1 MSDTQTTKIAA
12 TDPALTSALGELNQY
27 GSSIIPLIAPEVQV
41 YNRYFKARV
50 FGKDKLKKVVKVS
63 RPRGG
68 TPERIIQTLQDP
80 KNFSVE
86 EKTLRDVLDRRD
98 RDEAVNAP
106 DGGFDLRLQ
115 YAANVEGQLN
125 TTIEYG
131 IASMFLNET
140 NYASAAKTAVGTT
153 FSGTGTLATIR
164 TQRNRII
171 KTWAINP
178 NVLILTS
185 DAWDE
190 VQDNATINARLQYT
204 NGDTIT
210 EEMVARYL
218 QLDRVIVPRT
228 VWFDDAGAG
237 SYIWSGKKALLLAAP
252 QNPGMNGP
260 AFAKTFHRNIDGQR
274 QVVRTHVDQYEN
286 EEFIVA
292 REEETAIVFNDAA
305 HIWY

>member
-1 MSDTQTTKIAA
+1 MSDTLTTKIAM
-12 TDPALTSALGELNQY
+12 TDPTLTSALGELNQY
-27 GSSIIPLIAPEVQV
+27 GSSIIPIIAPEVQV

-68 TPERIIQTLQDP
+68 APERIIQGTQDP

-115 YAANVEGQLN
+115 YSANVEGQLL
-125 TTIEYG
+125 TTIEAG
-131 IASMFLNET
+131 IAAMFLNEN
-140 NYASAAKTAVGTT
+140 NYATAAKTAVGTT
-153 FSGTGTLATIR
+153 FSGTGTLAAIR

-190 VQDNATINARLQYT
+190 VQDNTTLKDQIKYT
-204 NGDTIT
+204 NGDTLT
-210 EEMVARYL
+210 EEMVARL
-218 QLDRVIVPRT
+218 LGLDKVIVPRT

-237 SYIWSGKKALLLAAP
+237 SYIWAGKKGLLVAAP

-260 AFAKTFHRNIDGQR
+260 AFAKTFYRQIDGQR
-274 QVVRTHVDQYEN
+274 QVVKTHVDQYDN

-292 REEETAIVFNDAA
+292 REEDTAIVFNDAA